1 MDGRRGGRRG
11 DQKMVGE
18 RGRRGGGKGGGKKK
32 REWRKVVRERKEEK
46 GTDGIRKLK
55 KYSSFC
61 LECFILI
68 VQSQKFQK
76 KGIIHLA
83 HCPGLPLQTLLLYCT
98 ASSKFGPVL
107 EMNSA
112 VESIKLLKRKTIF
125 LFKL

>member
-1 MDGRRGGRRG
+1 MGGWKEGEEGRGMRTVGGRKR
-11 DQKMVGE
+11 VE
-18 RGRRGGGKGGGKKK
+18 GRMEEKGIEESSKGK
-32 REWRKVVRERKEEK
+32 ERKEEK

-83 HCPGLPLQTLLLYCT
+83 HCPGL
-98 ASSKFGPVL
+98 S
-107 EMNSA
+107 
-112 VESIKLLKRKTIF
+112 
-125 LFKL
+125 